1 MCAAKFQQ
9 THRHNLYPFLEANK
23 NYKAYFIRLIM
34 DEMRFCVSRKTKTI
48 S

>member
-9 THRHNLYPFLEANK
+9 THRHNLCPFLEANK

-34 DEMRFCVSRKTKTI
+34 DEMRFLCFKKDKTI